1 MFILRKNMLKIKNW
15 EKFNLY
21 SAKNPR
27 YQKKMTWFKFYGTDY
42 INNIEIHKLSFEQK
56 AILVELW
63 CLGSESDGVLPE
75 NFEIA
80 FRLHYPIDFI
90 EKIVGE
96 LFARGWLEDYYQS
109 ASIEKNKIRERE
121 DKIVLDKF
129 NEFWEVWPKGNRK
142 VNRVGCLKLWQSQK
156 LEEIGDKI
164 INHVKIMSDTDW
176 KKDNGQWTPMPATY
190 LRQER
195 FNTDVSP
202 KRKVWEGGV

>member
-1 MFILRKNMLKIKNW
+1 MLKIKNW

-21 SAKNPR
+21 NAKNPR

-63 CLGSESDGVLPE
+63 CLGSESDGVLPD

-90 EKIVGE
+90 EKLVGE
-96 LFARGWLEDYYQS
+96 LLTRGWLEENYTTV
-109 ASIEKNKIRERE
+109 SIEKIREEKIRE
-121 DKIVLDKF
+121 DIVLDKF
-129 NEFWEVWPKGNRK
+129 NDFWKTYPASNRK
-142 VNRVGCLKLWQSQK
+142 VNKSGCMKLWQSQN
-156 LEEIGDKI
+156 LEPIGDKI
-164 INHVKIMSDTDW
+164 INHVKMMSETDW
-176 KKDNGQWTPMPATY
+176 KKDNGQWIPMPATY

-195 FNTDVSP
+195 FNADVAP
-202 KRKVWEGGV
+202 KRKAWEGGI

>member
-1 MFILRKNMLKIKNW
+1 MLKIKNW

-21 SAKNPR
+21 NAKNPR

-90 EKIVGE
+90 DKLVKE
-96 LFARGWLEDYYQS
+96 LFTRGWLEENYTTV
-109 ASIEKNKIRERE
+109 SIEKIREKKIRE
-121 DKIVLDKF
+121 DIVLDKF
-129 NEFWEVWPKGNRK
+129 NDFWKTYPASNRK
-142 VNRVGCLKLWQSQK
+142 VNKSGCMKLWQSQN
-156 LEEIGDKI
+156 LEPLGDKI
-164 INHVKIMSDTDW
+164 INHVKMMSETDW
-176 KKDNGQWTPMPATY
+176 KKDNGQWIPMPATY

-195 FNTDVSP
+195 FNADVAP
-202 KRKVWEGGV
+202 KRKAWEGGI

>member
-1 MFILRKNMLKIKNW
+1 MLKIKNW

-21 SAKNPR
+21 NAKNPR

-63 CLGSESDGVLPE
+63 CLGSESDGVLPD

-96 LFARGWLEDYYQS
+96 LLTRGWLEENYTTV
-109 ASIEKNKIRERE
+109 SIEKIREDKIRE
-121 DKIVLDKF
+121 DIVLDKF
-129 NEFWEVWPKGNRK
+129 NDFWKTYPASNRK
-142 VNRVGCLKLWQSQK
+142 VNKSGCMKLWQSQN
-156 LEEIGDKI
+156 LEPIGDKI
-164 INHVKIMSDTDW
+164 INHVKMMSETDW
-176 KKDNGQWTPMPATY
+176 KKDNGQWIPMPATY

-195 FNTDVSP
+195 FNADVAP
-202 KRKVWEGGV
+202 KRKAWEGGI

>member
-1 MFILRKNMLKIKNW
+1 MLKIKNW

-21 SAKNPR
+21 NAKNPR

-80 FRLHYPIDFI
+80 FRLHYSIDFI
-90 EKIVGE
+90 EKLVRE
-96 LFARGWLEDYYQS
+96 LLTRGWLEENYTDVR
-109 ASIEKNKIRERE
+109 IEKRREEKIRE
-121 DKIVLDKF
+121 DIVLDKF

-176 KKDNGQWTPMPATY
+176 KKDNGQWIPMPATY

-195 FNTDVSP
+195 FNTELAAVRNSWDNAL
-202 KRKVWEGGV
+202 

>member
-1 MFILRKNMLKIKNW
+1 MLKIKNW

-21 SAKNPR
+21 NAKNPR

-96 LFARGWLEDYYQS
+96 LFTRGWLEDYSQS
-109 ASIEKNKIRERE
+109 ANIEKNKIKIREE
-121 DKIVLDKF
+121 EIMLDKF
-129 NEFWEVWPKGNRK
+129 LDFWKTYPASNRK
-142 VNRVGCLKLWQSQK
+142 VNKSGCMKLWQSQN
-156 LEEIGDKI
+156 LEPIGDKI
-164 INHVKIMSDTDW
+164 INHVKMMSETDW
-176 KKDNGQWTPMPATY
+176 KKDNGQWIPMPATY

-195 FNTDVSP
+195 FNADVAP

>member
-21 SAKNPR
+21 NAKNPR

-96 LFARGWLEDYYQS
+96 LFTRGWLEDYSQS
-109 ASIEKNKIRERE
+109 TNIEKNKIKIREE
-121 DKIVLDKF
+121 EIMLDKF
-129 NEFWEVWPKGNRK
+129 LDFWKAYPASNRK
-142 VNRVGCLKLWQSQK
+142 VNKSGCMKLWQSQN
-156 LEEIGDKI
+156 LEPIGDKI
-164 INHVKIMSDTDW
+164 INHVKMMSETDW
-176 KKDNGQWTPMPATY
+176 KKDNGQWIPMPATY

-195 FNTDVSP
+195 FNADVAP
-202 KRKVWEGGV
+202 KRKAWEGGI

>member
-1 MFILRKNMLKIKNW
+1 MLKIKNW

-63 CLGSESDGVLPE
+63 CLGSESDGVLPD

-80 FRLHYPIDFI
+80 FRLHYPVDFV
-90 EKIVGE
+90 EKIVNE
-96 LFARGWLEDYYQS
+96 LFTRGWLEDYQQS
-109 ASIEKNKIRERE
+109 VTIEKNKSKIRE
-121 DKIVLDKF
+121 DIMLDKF
-129 NEFWEVWPKGNRK
+129 HEFWETWPRSNRK
-142 VNRVGCLKLWQSQK
+142 VNKTGCMKLWQSQN
-156 LEEIGDKI
+156 LEKIGDKI

-176 KKDNGQWTPMPATY
+176 KKDNGQWIPMPATY

-195 FNTDVSP
+195 FNTELAPVRNSWDNAL
-202 KRKVWEGGV
+202 

>member
-21 SAKNPR
+21 NAKNPR

-63 CLGSESDGVLPE
+63 CLGSESDGVLPD

-96 LFARGWLEDYYQS
+96 LLTRGWLEENYTTV
-109 ASIEKNKIRERE
+109 SIEKIREDKIRE
-121 DKIVLDKF
+121 DIVLDKF
-129 NEFWEVWPKGNRK
+129 NDFWKTYPASNRK
-142 VNRVGCLKLWQSQK
+142 VNKSGCMKLWQSQN
-156 LEEIGDKI
+156 LEPIGDKI
-164 INHVKIMSDTDW
+164 INHVKMMSETDW
-176 KKDNGQWTPMPATY
+176 KKDNGQWIPMPATY

-195 FNTDVSP
+195 FNADVAP
-202 KRKVWEGGV
+202 KRKAWEGGI

>member
-1 MFILRKNMLKIKNW
+1 MLKIKNW

-80 FRLHYPIDFI
+80 FRLHYSIDFI
-90 EKIVGE
+90 EKIIGE
-96 LFARGWLEDYYQS
+96 LITRGWLEENYS
-109 ASIEKNKIRERE
+109 PASIEKRREEKIRE
-121 DKIVLDKF
+121 DIVLDKF
-129 NEFWEVWPKGNRK
+129 NEFWKTYPVSNRK
-142 VNRVGCLKLWQSQK
+142 VNKSGCMKLWQSQN
-156 LEEIGDKI
+156 LEPIGDKI
-164 INHVKIMSDTDW
+164 INHVKMMSDTDW
-176 KKDNGQWTPMPATY
+176 KKDNGQYIPMPATY

-195 FNTDVSP
+195 FNTDVAP
-202 KRKVWEGGV
+202 KRKSWEGGV